1 MSVPPLRLAALISGA
16 GRTVASL
23 AERIRRDGIPAAI
36 VVVIAHR
43 EDLPGVARCRAAGLP
58 VAIVPPSPPET
69 LADRIDACLDAA
81 GVELVCLCGYLRR
94 FRVSP
99 RWTGRAINIHPSLLP
114 AFGGPGFHGRRVHEA
129 VLAAGCRESGC
140 TVHLA
145 TDAYDEGPVLLQRR
159 CAVHPGDTPESLAE
173 RVFAEEREALP
184 EAVRRL
190 AVARRAAAADSR

>member
-1 MSVPPLRLAALISGA
+1 MSVPPLRIGALISGS
-16 GRTVASL
+16 GRTVENL
-23 AERIRRDGIPAAI
+23 ATRIRRDGIPAEI
-36 VVVIAHR
+36 VAVIAHR
-43 EDLPGVARCRAAGLP
+43 EGIPGVARCREAGLP
-58 VAIVPPSPPET
+58 VAIVPAAPPET
-69 LADRIDACLDAA
+69 LADRIDATLADA

-99 RWTGRAINIHPSLLP
+99 RWSGRAINIHPSLLP

-129 VLAAGCRESGC
+129 VLAAGQCESGC

-159 CAVHPGDTPESLAE
+159 CPVRPDDTPETLAE

-190 AVARRAAAADSR
+190 AIADRGAAASRP